1 MPFGKTHDRSRGDA
15 TIVCGGRRQTQHS
28 RTQPLTFYLGTYPT
42 CIVYIRI
49 SCPRECIESRPL
61 RLRPGPS
68 RVGLSRRFTGRGAG
82 PLVSPVPGAAWVN
95 IALSLTRALTPP
107 PLPRC
112 SHGRGDVVLSQTVSE
127 FRTSYQ
133 TLMMGPPGVCAVAC
147 RAGGGRGRGVVA
159 VVWLSLWVIIS
170 G

>member
-1 MPFGKTHDRSRGDA
+1 
-15 TIVCGGRRQTQHS
+15 
-28 RTQPLTFYLGTYPT
+28 
-42 CIVYIRI
+42 
-49 SCPRECIESRPL
+49 
-61 RLRPGPS
+61 LRPGPS

-147 RAGGGRGRGVVA
+147 AGGAGRL
-159 VVWLSLWVIIS
+159 WLWY
-170 G
+170 GCG